1 MAKQEVEVKV
11 IVDGEKKETEKFLFL
26 GKVDIPN
33 MSPNIVLNKIVL
45 NDGSE
50 RLGQLSIYLDDMG
63 IWFEEHKEERI
74 KVDRIYLAKC
84 DDGKAILYEYKMEFY
99 SVRVITNEI
108 MFSYVLMQEIPVNGD
123 NVAMALWK
131 YLTME

>member
-1 MAKQEVEVKV
+1 MAKQEVEVRV
-11 IVDGEKKETEKFLFL
+11 IVDGEAKGTEKFVFFS
-26 GKVDIPN
+26 KVDIPN

-63 IWFEEHKEERI
+63 TWFEEHKEERI
-74 KVDRIYLAKC
+74 KVDRVYLAKC
-84 DDGKAILYEYKMEFY
+84 DDGEAILYEYKMEFY

-108 MFSYVLMQEIPVNGD
+108 MFHYVLKQEIPVNGD